1 MKVCTHRGLL
11 IAVLTRNEHCP
22 PHVHVGT
29 GDWNARFE
37 FSFWHNGVRLWDVVP
52 TQESPSAGLLE
63 EIRQAIKEAENLL
76 RARKLWWQ
84 SRQTLCLDN
93 LLWDTTTLAVVTPKG
108 TRTSTVQIV
117 VSGRFDG
124 VRNRTVLHLAREP
137 LPLEIQL

>member
-37 FSFWHNGVRLWDVVP
+37 FSFWHNGVRLWDVMP
-52 TQESPSAGLLE
+52 IQESPSAGLLE
-63 EIRQAIKEAENLL
+63 EIRQAIRRAENLHC
-76 RARKLWWQ
+76 ARKLWWQ

-93 LLWDTTTLAVVTPKG
+93 LLWDTAAQAVVTPKG
-108 TRTSTVQIV
+108 ACASTVQI

-124 VRNRTVLHLAREP
+124 VRNMTVLHLADDR

>member
-29 GDWNARFE
+29 GGWNARFE
-37 FSFWHNGVRLWDVVP
+37 FSFWHNGVRLWDVISI
-52 TQESPSAGLLE
+52 QESPSAGLME
-63 EIRQAIKEAENLL
+63 EIRQAIRMAENLR

-93 LLWDTTTLAVVTPKG
+93 LFWDKSAQAVVTPKG
-108 TRTSTVQIV
+108 ACAGTVQI

-124 VRNRTVLHLAREP
+124 VRNMTVLHLADDR

>member
-1 MKVCTHRGLL
+1 MKVCTYRGLL

-29 GDWNARFE
+29 GGWNARFE
-37 FSFWHNGVRLWDVVP
+37 FSFWHNGVRLWDVMP
-52 TQESPSAGLLE
+52 IQESPSAGLLE
-63 EIRQAIKEAENLL
+63 EIRQAIRRAENLHC
-76 RARKLWWQ
+76 ARKLWWQ

-93 LLWDTTTLAVVTPKG
+93 LLWDTAAQAVVTPKG
-108 TRTSTVQIV
+108 ACASTVQI

-124 VRNRTVLHLAREP
+124 VRNMTVLHLADDR

>member
-37 FSFWHNGVRLWDVVP
+37 FSFWHNGVRLWDVMP
-52 TQESPSAGLLE
+52 IQESPSAGLLE
-63 EIRQAIKEAENLL
+63 EIRQAIRRAENLHC
-76 RARKLWWQ
+76 ARKLWWQ

-93 LLWDTTTLAVVTPKG
+93 LLWDTAAQAVVTPKG
-108 TRTSTVQIV
+108 ARPGTVQI

-124 VRNRTVLHLAREP
+124 VRNMTVLHLADDP

>member
-117 VSGRFDG
+117 SGRFDG
-124 VRNRTVLHLAREP
+124 VRNRTVLHLAGEP